1 MKFKIKKNILL
12 EGLNNVSKALSNRNI
27 IPVLNGILFN
37 LTDKG
42 LSLTATDNDLTIKT
56 FIDKSDIINI
66 DSEGSVVIIGRYV
79 LDIIRKLPCEEVEI
93 EEIEGGK
100 AIISTP
106 NAKYNLN
113 CFDIND
119 FPKID
124 IVENDKP
131 IKLLTGK
138 FKEIVNQTVFST
150 SMQES
155 RPLLTG
161 INLKIIG
168 NLLETVATDSYRLSK
183 KIIKLDKNVDNNINI
198 VIPAKNVIELIK
210 IIENEE
216 SELVLYCFNNKILF
230 KYENILFQSSLLNG
244 TYPNT
249 DTLIPTEFQ
258 TKLQLNL
265 NDFYDVV
272 DRAALLTQVKDKN
285 IVQLELKDNNIIIT
299 SSSPEIGK
307 VEEVMPIKALTGPN
321 IKISFS
327 AKFMM
332 DALKSFTSEEVIIM
346 LNGDI
351 KPIIIKESEDG
362 DLTQLILPIK
372 TY

>member
-27 IPVLNGILFN
+27 IPVLNGILFELN
-37 LTDKG
+37 SEG
-42 LSLTATDNDLTIKT
+42 LSLMATDNDLTIKT
-56 FIDKSDIINI
+56 FININDILNVE
-66 DSEGSVVIIGRYV
+66 SEGSIVIIGRYI
-79 LDIIRKLPCEEVEI
+79 LDIVRKLPYDDIEI
-93 EEIEGGK
+93 EDIDGGK

-119 FPKID
+119 FPKIE
-124 IVENDKP
+124 ISENDKP

-138 FKEIVNQTVFST
+138 FKEIINQTVFST
-150 SMQES
+150 STQES

-161 INLKIIG
+161 INLKIVG
-168 NLLETVATDSYRLSK
+168 DLLETVATDSYRLSK
-183 KIIKLDKNVDNNINI
+183 KIVKLDKDINNNINI
-198 VIPAKNVIELIK
+198 VIPAKNIIELVK
-210 IIENEE
+210 ILENEE
-216 SELVLYCFNNKILF
+216 STLILYCFGNKVLF

-249 DTLIPTEFQ
+249 DTLIPKDFE
-258 TKLQLNL
+258 TKLQVNL
-265 NDFYDVV
+265 TEFYDVV
-272 DRAALLTQVKDKN
+272 DRASLLTQVKDKN
-285 IVQLELKDNNIIIT
+285 IIQLEIKDSNIVIT

-307 VEEVMPIKALTGPN
+307 VEEVMPVKVLSGIN
-321 IKISFS
+321 MKISFS
-327 AKFMM
+327 AKYMM
-332 DALKSFTSEEVIIM
+332 DALKSFNCEEVIIM
-346 LNGDI
+346 LNGEI
-351 KPIIIKESEDG
+351 KPIIIKELEEG